1 VNLGNF
7 ARRDGNGRDL
17 LPALVQDRDTPFRR
31 TRRRVGSDLPRDDFA
46 RCPSPPPRHGSPHLR
61 DRLIDHRYLDRNN
74 IAACYYLSHLSKTNA
89 TTSFPFRLERTA
101 PRQLEIRIMF
111 LGGLRALPRPK
122 SESHELDS
130 NSSARCHRHR
140 HDFHDHR
147 GTLFRGPD
155 DRALTHDGEL
165 TRSLAPQEAQ

>member
-111 LGGLRALPRPK
+111 LGGLRALPRPNPRAT
-122 SESHELDS
+122 SWTQI
-130 NSSARCHRHR
+130 ARHVAIAIGMIFMIIVGLYFVVRMI
-140 HDFHDHR
+140 
-147 GTLFRGPD
+147 
-155 DRALTHDGEL
+155 AL
-165 TRSLAPQEAQ
+165 